1 MAWGARP
8 GLKPMKLPFSSYS
21 VFAGYMAWGARPG
34 LKRACI
40 LPPPRRVAGLNGLG
54 SPSGIETTQGGVAAD
69 PLVQRLNGLGSP
81 SGIETQLEAGLPII
95 TSPAK

>member
-1 MAWGARP
+1 MYSTF
-8 GLKPMKLPFSSYS
+8 GLRS
-21 VFAGYMAWGARPG
+21 
-34 LKRACI
+34 C
-40 LPPPRRVAGLNGLG
+40 GLNGLG

-95 TSPAK
+95 TSAAKWPGEPVRD